1 MSSSFVDDQFEFA
14 EMNIRHTGNM
24 NETMKMVRR
33 AVRMGYDCVVINT
46 DIGQMM
52 QEGVS
57 SVSFL
62 AQTKRSKEPLAA
74 TKKVEQ

>member
-1 MSSSFVDDQFEFA
+1 MSSSFVDDQFQFA
-14 EMNIRHTGNM
+14 EMNIRYTGNM
-24 NETMKMVRR
+24 DETMAMVRR

-57 SVSFL
+57 LVSHTL
-62 AQTKRSKEPLAA
+62 
-74 TKKVEQ
+74 